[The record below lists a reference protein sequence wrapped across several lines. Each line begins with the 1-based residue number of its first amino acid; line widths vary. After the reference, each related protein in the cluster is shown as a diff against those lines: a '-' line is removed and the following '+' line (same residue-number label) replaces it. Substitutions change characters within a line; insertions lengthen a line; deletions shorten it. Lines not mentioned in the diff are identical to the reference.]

1 MDSRS
6 SGAPMLLHAFLASY
20 TKNGLLDKLYHIIP
34 LMVIAAMETE
44 LYGVIDLMYDV
55 LTSIVSKI
63 N

>member
-20 TKNGLLDKLYHIIP
+20 TKNGLYHIIP

-55 LTSIVSKI
+55 LPSIMSKI